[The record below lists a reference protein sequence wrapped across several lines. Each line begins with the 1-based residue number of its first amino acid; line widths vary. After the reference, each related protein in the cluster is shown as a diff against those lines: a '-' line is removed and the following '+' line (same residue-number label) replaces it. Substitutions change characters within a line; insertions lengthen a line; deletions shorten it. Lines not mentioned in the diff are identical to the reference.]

1 MSPSEKVSVVD
12 LSSSS
17 DEEGLIADVSWDEEF
32 TKRLFGDLMKKI
44 ISDGKIIMLNDS
56 DEEVCEEKITSTEDT
71 ATSVVVNPAS
81 TTSIDADDAPLG
93 VKTIIVMI
101 APSGSRDEKKFI
113 VPKFRGET
121 CPTRFCC
128 TKFYQ

>member
-17 DEEGLIADVSWDEEF
+17 DEEGLIVDVSWDEEF

-101 APSGSRDEKKFI
+101 ASSRQ
-113 VPKFRGET
+113 R
-121 CPTRFCC
+121 R
-128 TKFYQ
+128 